1 MKCKNC
7 GSEWH
12 SAGNTPAC
20 PFCGQDCTIPLKD
33 VEVLFAIAEGI
44 PEANWPEKANAY
56 RRAAE
61 YGYAPALYQL
71 GRCYEFGDGVELSP
85 SRATVYYRVAAEQG
99 HADAA
104 YHLAVCLRHRYLG
117 MPEADRAYFWLR
129 VAAELGVAGARRM
142 VGDCYASGESIPEN
156 PVRAAYWYTLA
167 CEEGDFEAAYSLAKM
182 YHEGRGVKPNPA
194 FEKYYAEIA
203 YNGGIRA
210 ADRLISSLGPGV
222 FAEVPPRMD
231 VKRRNEERFE
241 LGYRAYA
248 EEKYT
253 VAALMY
259 SLAANDGYA
268 HAQNHLGVCC
278 ERGQGVPQDASAAV
292 AWYKLAAEGGYN
304 IAWLNLGDCY
314 RHGRGV
320 EKDEAKAFECYL
332 SAAENGY
339 ARAQYNVANCY
350 YNAILVDRDIQ
361 KAMEWY
367 HKAAT
372 QGYAEAIRKTNE
384 IRANMTGIYNNGVS
398 AYENG
403 DYENA
408 VKFYQIAAECGH
420 VAAQCNLGYC
430 YQTGQGCEQDIKKA
444 VRYYRMAA
452 EQGSGVAELNLAV
465 CYLRG
470 EGGLSYSYKKAN
482 EYLRAAEGHGITRA
496 TEILAENKARR
507 KKKLAQRV
515 YAASSAI
522 LARGGEEDTVQAMQY
537 RRIAAE
543 LGNARAMSALGCHYE
558 FGYGVAMNDATAAAW
573 YAKAERAGYSAHSRM
588 KSSILKQMKRPPAGF
603 GRGDNR
609 QQATPAVVEDS
620 SLEGLDGDG
629 EI

>member
-12 SAGNTPAC
+12 SAGNTPKC
-20 PFCGQDCTIPLKD
+20 PFCMQDCSLPLKD
-33 VEVLFAIAEGI
+33 VEVLYAIAEGI
-44 PEANWPEKANAY
+44 PNTQLPEKAAAY

-99 HADAA
+99 HAEAA

-129 VAAELGVAGARRM
+129 IAAELGVAGARRM

-167 CEEGDFEAAYSLAKM
+167 SEEGDFEAAYSLAKM
-182 YHEGRGVKPNPA
+182 YHEGRGVKKNPA

-210 ADRLISSLGPGV
+210 ADRLISQMDGHV
-222 FAEVPPRMD
+222 FSEVPPRMD

-248 EEKYT
+248 EGKYT

-259 SLAANDGYA
+259 SLAAKDGYA
-268 HAQNHLGVCC
+268 RAQNNLGVCC
-278 ERGQGVPQDASAAV
+278 EKGQGVPQDEAAAAV
-292 AWYKLAAEGGYN
+292 WYGLAARGGYDV
-304 IAWLNLGDCY
+304 AWLNLGDCY

-320 EKDEAKAFECYL
+320 EKDEAQAFECYL
-332 SAAENGY
+332 NAAKNGH
-339 ARAQYNVANCY
+339 ARAQYVVANCY
-350 YNAILVDRDIQ
+350 FDAELVDRDIPT
-361 KAMEWY
+361 AMEWY
-367 HKAAT
+367 HKSSL
-372 QGYAEAIRKTNE
+372 QGYTDAMNRINE
-384 IRANMTGIYNNGVS
+384 IRANMTQLYNHGVS
-398 AYENG
+398 AYEQG
-403 DYENA
+403 KYEDA
-408 VKFYQIAAECGH
+408 LKFYLIAAECGH
-420 VAAQCNLGYC
+420 TGAQCNLGYC
-430 YQTGQGCEQDIKKA
+430 YQYGMGCEKDLSRA

-470 EGGLSYSYKKAN
+470 EGGLPYSYKEAN
-482 EYLRAAEGHGITRA
+482 KWLRRAEKRGVKRA

-507 KKKLAQRV
+507 KKKLSRRV

-522 LARGGEEDTVQAMQY
+522 LARGEAGDTVLAMQY
-537 RRIAAE
+537 RRLAAE

-558 FGYGVAMNDATAAAW
+558 FGYGVTLNEDSATMW
-573 YAKAERAGYSAHSRM
+573 YARAERAGYHTHSKM
-588 KSSILKQMKRPPAGF
+588 KSAILKQMHRPPADF
-603 GRGDNR
+603 RRPSPIAQKRRMADEVQNETDE
-609 QQATPAVVEDS
+609 A
-620 SLEGLDGDG
+620 
-629 EI
+629 